1 MGLHL
6 DAVFWGAILSV
17 LFAIVIFVYLS
28 YKVMKLMK
36 ADAARHQSDQQ
47 SS

>member
-17 LFAIVIFVYLS
+17 LIAVVIFVYLT
-28 YKVMKLMK
+28 YKVLKLMK
-36 ADAARHQSDQQ
+36 KDAARHQSDQQ
-47 SS
+47 S